1 MTSVEEV
8 DGTKSIEA
16 GILSSSTADKKKIS
30 VGKYRLSPPS
40 QTRAVF
46 FKNRQNPQTYGIK
59 NYDST

>member
-8 DGTKSIEA
+8 DGTKSIE
-16 GILSSSTADKKKIS
+16 KKIS